1 MSRKKIKTKTMK
13 KNLLGLIA
21 CLSILISTSCTQTLP
36 GGSNTGGGV
45 SPLTS
50 WSCEIDGVP
59 YSWSGTFSFPNVPGI
74 NDGKSWYTASL
85 APWSGP
91 DSVGIIILE
100 LPGNYGRPKQ
110 KFGFVI
116 PTVAVGTYNFTDAN
130 FWDGCSLD
138 WDTAYY
144 QIPPNPGSFSSGY
157 IGSPA
162 SFTVKIDTLSPSSS
176 SFVSIVYANANS
188 GLGLGSVANAGLV
201 SGTFSGTLYQENNK
215 HVTIT
220 NGKFRSLRYQ

>member
-1 MSRKKIKTKTMK
+1 MK

-45 SPLTS
+45 SPLSS

-59 YSWSGTFSFPNVPGI
+59 YSWSGTYPFPNIPGI
-74 NDGKSWYTASL
+74 NDGKSMYTAIVT
-85 APWSGP
+85 PWSGP
-91 DSVGIIILE
+91 DSVGVIELE

-110 KFGFVI
+110 KYYFII
-116 PTVAVGTYNFTDAN
+116 PTVAVGTYNYNATTTIYESCN
-130 FWDGCSLD
+130 LN

-144 QIPPNPGSFSSGY
+144 QLPPNPGSYASNY
-157 IGSPA
+157 ILSPASA
-162 SFTVKIDTLSPSSS
+162 SFTVKIDTLSTST
-176 SFVSIVYANANS
+176 VMNIVNANINS
-188 GLGLGSVANAGLV
+188 GGGMFSIANAGLV
-201 SGTFSGTLYQENNK
+201 TGTFSGTLYQDDIK

-220 NGKFRSLRYQ
+220 NGKFRSIRFN

>member
-1 MSRKKIKTKTMK
+1 MK
-13 KNLLGLIA
+13 KSLLGLIT

-59 YSWSGTFSFPNVPGI
+59 YSWSGTYSFPNVPGI
-74 NDGKSWYTASL
+74 NDGKSWYSASL

-110 KFGFVI
+110 KFGFII
-116 PTVAVGTYNFTDAN
+116 PTVAVGTYNYNAVTTINEA
-130 FWDGCSLD
+130 CALD

-176 SFVSIVYANANS
+176 SVVSMMYANVNS
-188 GLGLGSVANAGLV
+188 GLGLGSLANAGLV
-201 SGTFSGTLYQENNK
+201 TGTFSGTLYRDVK
-215 HVTIT
+215 YVTIT